1 MTTTDWRDDCINRL
15 RERNKAVYPFYD
27 IINASSRLQSEND
40 MLERKLITVTRQ
52 IAILRHDNTQALSDI
67 LLSKPVPLP
76 TTAPLITPTPATSSL
91 LPVSSQF
98 EDTKM
103 NKETCNILIETLD
116 ATRASLANI
125 QSELRSIN
133 TDYDGREKLQRII
146 LHEKIREQE
155 TIINQLRDELELA
168 KEEMRLLLERNAE
181 LENKVLKN

>member
-1 MTTTDWRDDCINRL
+1 MTTADWRIDCINRL

-67 LLSKPVPLP
+67 LSSKPVPPP
-76 TTAPLITPTPATSSL
+76 TTPLITPISATSSL
-91 LPVSSQF
+91 LPVSSQI
-98 EDTKM
+98 ENTKM
-103 NKETCNILIETLD
+103 NKETCNILIQTLD
-116 ATRASLANI
+116 VTLASLANI

-133 TDYDGREKLQRII
+133 TDNDGKEKIQRII

-155 TIINQLRDELELA
+155 TIINHQRDELELA

-181 LENKVLKN
+181 LERS